1 MNAKQ
6 KRVLQSLRRAQNWLA
21 ARPEFVASAPALGA
35 QTAELGAAVQ
45 LATSFVAEQEKQRR
59 GSKGSTADA
68 SKRRTEL
75 LDQHV
80 RPVADMAKKV
90 MPDVVR
96 MTETLRRPKAH
107 LDAESL
113 LGAAEAMAK
122 ASTEFTDVLV
132 QHGLPTDF
140 VAQLDG
146 AAKAYRGAIDAG
158 GEARGA
164 RRGATTGL
172 QESLGRARNIVD
184 RLSVLIHRDLR
195 SDSPALAEWEQV
207 TRVTIK
213 GVQPAVAASTTPAA
227 TVPATVAP
235 AEQQA
240 A

>member
-1 MNAKQ
+1 
-6 KRVLQSLRRAQNWLA
+6 
-21 ARPEFVASAPALGA
+21 
-35 QTAELGAAVQ
+35 
-45 LATSFVAEQEKQRR
+45 
-59 GSKGSTADA
+59 
-68 SKRRTEL
+68 
-75 LDQHV
+75 
-80 RPVADMAKKV
+80 
-90 MPDVVR
+90 
-96 MTETLRRPKAH
+96 
-107 LDAESL
+107 
-113 LGAAEAMAK
+113 MAK